1 MMEVPAAG
9 MGSPGPERALANS
22 GVVPP
27 ANLPAAAG
35 PAPPVAGDSVASLLG
50 ELSQADLT
58 KLLEIVDAIP
68 RPGDQ
73 AQVEELLRAATEAV
87 AARNTGHALD
97 LLRQLAALDPAL
109 ADTLVSVPAL
119 ASILPGL
126 EQLLSQLTAAA
137 LLHAEGK
144 LSEASQK
151 LETATL
157 RETSAGEVRPEIFLL
172 VATALI
178 EAGGLANYVR
188 SAAVSDACAETHLGA
203 PRVDPSRWA
212 PAPGADPAAVNRP
225 ESRWRASW
233 RLPIAVWLASGLAA
247 VGLCWWL
254 RDEYLPLVCGLWA
267 GGLLISMAVAAAVNR
282 FR

>member
-27 ANLPAAAG
+27 ANLLNAAG
-35 PAPPVAGDSVASLLG
+35 PASPVSGDSVAALLS
-50 ELSQADLT
+50 ELSQSDLT
-58 KLLEIVDAIP
+58 RLLDIVDAVP

-73 AQVEELLRAATEAV
+73 AQVEELLRAATAAV
-87 AARNTGHALD
+87 AVRNTGQALD
-97 LLRQLAALDPAL
+97 LLRQLAGLDPAL
-109 ADTLVSVPAL
+109 ADTLVSIPAL
-119 ASILPGL
+119 ASIRTGL

-144 LSEASQK
+144 LTEAGQK

-157 RETSAGEVRPEIFLL
+157 SETSAGEVRPEIFLQ
-172 VATALI
+172 VATGLI
-178 EAGGLANYVR
+178 ESGGLANYVR
-188 SAAVSDACAETHLGA
+188 SAAVSDALM
-203 PRVDPSRWA
+203 DPCRWA
-212 PAPGADPAAVNRP
+212 PAPGAELAPVT
-225 ESRWRASW
+225 RAGTGRHVSW
-233 RLPIAVWLASGLAA
+233 QLPIALWLASGLAA
-247 VGLCWWL
+247 AGLCWWL

-267 GGLLISMAVAAAVNR
+267 GGLLVWMTVAAAVNR